1 MSVQLLPTIHDP
13 YCCSFELMQKVDLKI
28 MQKRLSNLKF
38 LYTIPASHLSFAVPN
53 SSYKFVFM
61 ASYSQFVTHDAQIY
75 TQFIANYVIPV
86 PTVAQ
91 PQPAALAQ
99 PRIPPSTPVNSYVAS
114 SVEPLLQ
121 SSRAHLSS
129 HRSRLS
135 ISNIQTLQT
144 TVSAA
149 VSSNTELTNLS
160 ANPDILV
167 NRLLSH
173 SQWTN
178 RDIGL
183 LLLSIHG
190 VIPLELPTV
199 SSDQQDHVIDNS
211 EEQEIS
217 EQED

>member
-1 MSVQLLPTIHDP
+1 M
-13 YCCSFELMQKVDLKI
+13 F
-28 MQKRLSNLKF
+28 N
-38 LYTIPASHLSFAVPN
+38 
-53 SSYKFVFM
+53 
-61 ASYSQFVTHDAQIY
+61 ASYSQFVTHDAQNY
-75 TQFIANYVIPV
+75 TQFIATYVIPV

-91 PQPAALAQ
+91 PQPPAPTQ
-99 PRIPPSTPVNSYVAS
+99 PRFPPFTPTTPVTSHVAS
-114 SVEPLLQ
+114 LVEPLLQ
-121 SSRAHLSS
+121 SSQAHLSS

-144 TVSAA
+144 TISAA

-211 EEQEIS
+211 EEQEIY